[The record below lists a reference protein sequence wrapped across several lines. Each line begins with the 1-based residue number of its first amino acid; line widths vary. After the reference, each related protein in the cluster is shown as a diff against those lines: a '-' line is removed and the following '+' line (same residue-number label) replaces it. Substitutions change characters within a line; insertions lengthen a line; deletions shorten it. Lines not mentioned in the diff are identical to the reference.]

1 MFRKLSQSSK
11 FCSRRAASATAAALM
26 FAFSGAVAAQPAGPM
41 AGPHGGPGGHGIEQ
55 MIAEAKSRLNLNT
68 SQQAMFDNALAQSKA
83 AHGTSRTQRQR
94 VHDAMKSEIAKA
106 EPDLAAMAAIAD
118 DAEQQGRALRRQVR
132 DQRLKVYATFSVE
145 QKAIVRDI
153 MQQKMA
159 RAESFRQKMFERM
172 HGG

>member
-1 MFRKLSQSSK
+1 
-11 FCSRRAASATAAALM
+11 
-26 FAFSGAVAAQPAGPM
+26 
-41 AGPHGGPGGHGIEQ
+41 
-55 MIAEAKSRLNLNT
+55 
-68 SQQAMFDNALAQSKA
+68 
-83 AHGTSRTQRQR
+83 
-94 VHDAMKSEIAKA
+94 MKSEIAKA

-132 DQRLKVYATFSVE
+132 DEWLKVYATFSVE